1 MNLSLEVLVEK
12 IEREKVNENKNKN
25 EIEIEIEKVRAE
37 QRPLQAR

>member
-1 MNLSLEVLVEK
+1 MLVEK

-25 EIEIEIEKVRAE
+25 EIEIEKVRAE

>member
-25 EIEIEIEKVRAE
+25 EIEIEKVRAE